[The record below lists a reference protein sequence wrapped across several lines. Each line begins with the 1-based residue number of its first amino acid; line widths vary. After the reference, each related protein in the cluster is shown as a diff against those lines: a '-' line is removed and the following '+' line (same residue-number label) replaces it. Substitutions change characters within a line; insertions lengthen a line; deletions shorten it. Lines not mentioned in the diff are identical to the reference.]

1 MCASWLLK
9 SIVDGVEKKCQ
20 SIFAV
25 WDEIGVEGSELEQ
38 EVGSVVKRMDVLL
51 DSVLTDKETRKTQLS
66 QSINEL
72 TAFIKEISSEI
83 NSTPSDPP
91 TTTTLLNTY
100 NFLLSEKERLLKE
113 ADDFIQEF
121 NSLKKLEKDLCHRL
135 CEAEMTIV
143 YKVVPSKEQMKLL
156 SRRVDQLK
164 LVKAERCAK
173 FLELR
178 SQMFAGYAKLGKS
191 LRLVSDSCCLVKEI
205 LAPEALET
213 FTFSEENMFSM
224 SDIVDQLASDCA
236 RVDTECK
243 IYRDRLNLLLQ
254 LLNPLGV
261 TCSEIEDEDSS
272 STLRILRTEVDR
284 LEALRSRHMD
294 ALISAA
300 HLHVCQCWDDCFV
313 GDEYRQNFKSLIQNK
328 DSEKVLTILEK
339 EIITWKGFKE
349 NNHEFLLDVVKWCDQ
364 FSSFQSLKKR
374 MKEPSVLQNRGGILL
389 KLEKE
394 RKQLSRD
401 LPSLEARIREVFLS
415 LCVASPSLASA
426 IRLGSEN
433 LNPVDFIMKSWES
446 LQNDKENEKQNDRM
460 PKSAKIIETKP
471 PGALNCGKSLKRPN
485 PYCNE
490 TIILRDHSSGS
501 SVSSLL
507 ADSQPKQSRV
517 VGNFLKKPGL
527 VKPKIDSRRRSR
539 SVPPG
544 SRKLILSKVVIQENN
559 YPMASK
565 CVLDD
570 INLCAKSTLT
580 KQSVAEVESFFE
592 GFKGNDKGPHVSTF
606 IH

>member
-1 MCASWLLK
+1 
-9 SIVDGVEKKCQ
+9 
-20 SIFAV
+20 
-25 WDEIGVEGSELEQ
+25 
-38 EVGSVVKRMDVLL
+38 
-51 DSVLTDKETRKTQLS
+51 
-66 QSINEL
+66 
-72 TAFIKEISSEI
+72 
-83 NSTPSDPP
+83 
-91 TTTTLLNTY
+91 
-100 NFLLSEKERLLKE
+100 
-113 ADDFIQEF
+113 
-121 NSLKKLEKDLCHRL
+121 
-135 CEAEMTIV
+135 MTIV

-156 SRRVDQLK
+156 SRRVDHLK

-261 TCSEIEDEDSS
+261 TCSEIEDENSS

-284 LEALRSRHMD
+284 LEVLRTRHMD

-328 DSEKVLTILEK
+328 DSENVLTILEK

-401 LPSLEARIREVFLS
+401 LPSLEAKIREVFLS
-415 LCVASPSLASA
+415 LCVSSPSLASA

-490 TIILRDHSSGS
+490 TTILRDHSSGS

-507 ADSQPKQSRV
+507 TDSQPKQSRV

-527 VKPKIDSRRRSR
+527 VKSKIDSRRRSR
-539 SVPPG
+539 SVPPER
-544 SRKLILSKVVIQENN
+544 RKLILSKVVIQENN

>member
-9 SIVDGVEKKCQ
+9 SILDGVEKKCQ

-38 EVGSVVKRMDVLL
+38 EVGSVVKRMYVLL
-51 DSVLTDKETRKTQLS
+51 DSILTDKETRKTQLS

-72 TAFIKEISSEI
+72 IAFIKEISSEI
-83 NSTPSDPP
+83 NSTPFDPP

-100 NFLLSEKERLLKE
+100 NFLLSEKERLLKD

-156 SRRVDQLK
+156 SRRVDHLK
-164 LVKAERCAK
+164 LVKAKRCAK

-178 SQMFAGYAKLGKS
+178 SQMFDGYAKLGKS
-191 LRLVSDSCCLVKEI
+191 LRQVSDSCCLVKEI

-254 LLNPLGV
+254 LLNPLGI
-261 TCSEIEDEDSS
+261 TCCEIEDENSS

-284 LEALRSRHMD
+284 LEALRARHMD

-328 DSEKVLTILEK
+328 DSEHVLTILEK

-394 RKQLSRD
+394 DKRLSRD

-426 IRLGSEN
+426 VRLGSEN
-433 LNPVDFIMKSWES
+433 LNPIDFIMKSWES
-446 LQNDKENEKQNDRM
+446 LQNDKENEKQNDRKT
-460 PKSAKIIETKP
+460 KSAKIIETKP

-490 TIILRDHSSGS
+490 TTILRDHSSGS

-527 VKPKIDSRRRSR
+527 VKSKIDSRRRSR

-559 YPMASK
+559 YPTASK

-570 INLCAKSTLT
+570 INLCAKSTLS

>member
-1 MCASWLLK
+1 MCSSLLLQ
-9 SIVDGVEKKCQ
+9 SILGSVEKKCQ
-20 SIFAV
+20 SLFSV
-25 WDEIGVEGSELEQ
+25 WNEIGVESSKLEQ
-38 EVGSVVKRMDVLL
+38 EVGSVVKQLDVLM
-51 DSVLTDKETRKTQLS
+51 DSIIIDKETWKTQLS

-72 TAFIKEISSEI
+72 IESIKEISSEI
-83 NSTPSDPP
+83 NSKPFDPP
-91 TTTTLLNTY
+91 ITTTLLNTY
-100 NFLLSEKERLLKE
+100 SFLLSEKERLLKD
-113 ADDFIQEF
+113 ADNFIKEF
-121 NSLKKLEKDLCHRL
+121 NSLKKSERDLCHRL
-135 CEAEMTIV
+135 CEAEMTLV
-143 YKVVPSKEQMKLL
+143 YKVVPSQEQMRLL
-156 SRRVDQLK
+156 SRRVDHLN
-164 LVKAERCAK
+164 LVKAERCSK

-178 SQMFAGYAKLGKS
+178 SQMLAGYAKLGKS

-213 FTFSEENMFSM
+213 FTLSEENMFSM
-224 SDIVDQLASDCA
+224 ADIVDQLASDCA

-254 LLNPLGV
+254 LLKPLGV
-261 TCSEIEDEDSS
+261 PCSEIEDENSS
-272 STLRILRTEVDR
+272 STLRVLRTEVDR
-284 LEALRSRHMD
+284 LEALRTRHMD
-294 ALISAA
+294 TLISTA

-313 GDEYRQNFKSLIQNK
+313 GDEHRQNFKSSAQNK
-328 DSEKVLTILEK
+328 DSENVLTILEK
-339 EIITWKGFKE
+339 EIITWKDFKE
-349 NNHEFLLDVVKWCDQ
+349 TNHEFLLDVVRWCDQ

-401 LPSLEARIREVFLS
+401 LPSLEARIREAFLS
-415 LCVASPSLASA
+415 LYAASPSLASA

-433 LNPVDFIMKSWES
+433 LNPIDFIKKSWES

-460 PKSAKIIETKP
+460 PKSARTIETKP

-485 PYCNE
+485 PCCNE
-490 TIILRDHSSGS
+490 TTIIRDHSSGS

-517 VGNFLKKPGL
+517 VGNFLKKPEL
-527 VKPKIDSRRRSR
+527 VRSKFNSRRRSR

-544 SRKLILSKVVIQENN
+544 SRKLILSKVVIPDDT
-559 YPMASK
+559 YSKPSK

>member
-1 MCASWLLK
+1 
-9 SIVDGVEKKCQ
+9 
-20 SIFAV
+20 
-25 WDEIGVEGSELEQ
+25 
-38 EVGSVVKRMDVLL
+38 
-51 DSVLTDKETRKTQLS
+51 
-66 QSINEL
+66 
-72 TAFIKEISSEI
+72 
-83 NSTPSDPP
+83 
-91 TTTTLLNTY
+91 
-100 NFLLSEKERLLKE
+100 
-113 ADDFIQEF
+113 
-121 NSLKKLEKDLCHRL
+121 
-135 CEAEMTIV
+135 
-143 YKVVPSKEQMKLL
+143 
-156 SRRVDQLK
+156 
-164 LVKAERCAK
+164 
-173 FLELR
+173 
-178 SQMFAGYAKLGKS
+178 MFAGYAKLGKS

-205 LAPEALET
+205 LTPEALET

-261 TCSEIEDEDSS
+261 TCSEIEDENSS

-284 LEALRSRHMD
+284 LEVLRTRHMD

-313 GDEYRQNFKSLIQNK
+313 GDEYRQNFKSLLQNK
-328 DSEKVLTILEK
+328 DSENVLTILEK

-490 TIILRDHSSGS
+490 TTILRDHSSGS

-517 VGNFLKKPGL
+517 GNFLKKPGL
-527 VKPKIDSRRRSR
+527 VKSKIDSRRRSR